1 MDELQTQAAQVTTLN
16 SIPVEMLEDSLG
28 EVIEQFEMCRH
39 GGTISITIN
48 EYGEV
53 TLSHK
58 YPNGMKHEF
67 EVAM

>member
-1 MDELQTQAAQVTTLN
+1 MDELQTQAAQVTTVN

-28 EVIEQFEMCRH
+28 EVIEQLEMYRH

>member
-1 MDELQTQAAQVTTLN
+1 MDELQTQATQATTLN
-16 SIPVEMLEDSLG
+16 SVPVEMLEDSLG
-28 EVIEQFEMCRH
+28 EVIEQLEMYRH
-39 GGTISITIN
+39 GGTISIAIN
-48 EYGEV
+48 ECGEV